1 MTGGPGVGE
10 HSEGGLERHF
20 GLWQATALNVTMVI
34 GAGVFITIPYMLLK
48 VPGPLALL
56 GWLAAGGLIL
66 VDGLIWSELG
76 AALPGSGGSYLYLL
90 ECYGRRRWGRLMAF
104 LFIWQFLLSG
114 PLELASGLIA
124 MDAFSQSLSP
134 HWAAFNERWGRT
146 FDLWKAQELAVTFSP
161 GRLGCVAVGALIIA
175 LLYRRVTSLGRLT
188 VLFWL
193 GVLAASGWI
202 LLEGALRF
210 DPHRAFD
217 FTGAMTRPA
226 DLAHSVGAAMVLAL
240 YSYLGYYNVCYIGEE
255 VRDPGRTIP
264 RAVLLS
270 AALVVVLFVAMHLA
284 LLGTVSWHDVPK
296 SEAGLKDYSLPA
308 EFMKRAYGGAA
319 WPVALVTLLLM
330 GSCFAAAFSG
340 LLGYSRIPYGAARA
354 GHFFRAVGRA
364 HPRLHIPHVSLL
376 LVGGLTLAW
385 SFFDLASVINA
396 LITTR
401 ILAQFIAQV
410 VGVMLLRRREPG
422 LRRPFRLWLYP
433 LPCGL
438 ALAGWLYVFVC
449 SEPIYIALG
458 LLTLLAGVATFF
470 LWSWHTGAWPFLGPP
485 SEPIQKGG
493 DGWLG

>member
-1 MTGGPGVGE
+1 VGE
-10 HSEGGLERHF
+10 RGDGGLERHF
-20 GLWQATALNVTMVI
+20 GLVQATALNVTMVI
-34 GAGVFITIPYMLLK
+34 GAGVFITIPYMLLQ

-56 GWLAAGGLIL
+56 GWVAAGALIL

-134 HWAAFNERWGRT
+134 DWAAFNERWART
-146 FDLWKAQELAVTFSP
+146 FDLWKAEGLDLTFSP
-161 GRLGCVAVGALIIA
+161 GRLGCVAVGGLIIA

-188 VLFWL
+188 VVFWL
-193 GVLAASGWI
+193 GVLAAAGWI
-202 LLEGALRF
+202 LIEGALRF
-210 DPHRAFD
+210 DARKAFD
-217 FTGAMTRPA
+217 FSGGAAGWDGLGRN
-226 DLAHSVGAAMVLAL
+226 LGAAMALAL

-296 SEAGLKDYSLPA
+296 SEAKLKDYSLA
-308 EFMKRAYGGAA
+308 AVFMKQAYGGRA

-340 LLGYSRIPYGAARA
+340 LLGYSRIPFGAARE

-385 SFFDLASVINA
+385 SFFDLTSVISA

-410 VGVMLLRRREPG
+410 AGVALLRRSQPG

-449 SEPIYIALG
+449 SRPLYIELG
-458 LLTLLAGVATFF
+458 LLTLVAGVAAFF
-470 LWSWHTGAWPFLGPP
+470 LWSWRTDGWPFAAAEAP
-485 SEPIQKGG
+485 SEGR
-493 DGWLG
+493 

>member
-1 MTGGPGVGE
+1 MGE
-10 HSEGGLERHF
+10 RGGGLERHF
-20 GLWQATALNVTMVI
+20 GLVQATALNVIMVV

-48 VPGPLALL
+48 LPGPLALL
-56 GWLAAGGLIL
+56 GWVAAGALIL
-66 VDGLIWSELG
+66 ADGLIWSELG

-134 HWAAFNERWGRT
+134 RWAAFNEHWART
-146 FDLWKAQELAVTFSP
+146 FDLWKAQDLAVTFSP
-161 GRLGCVAVGALIIA
+161 GRLGCVAVGALLIV

-193 GVLAASGWI
+193 GVLAAAGWVLI
-202 LLEGALRF
+202 EGALRF
-210 DPHRAFD
+210 DPHKAFD
-217 FTGAMTRPA
+217 FPATPMRPA
-226 DLAHSVGAAMVLAL
+226 DLAWNVGAAMALAL

-270 AALVVVLFVAMHLA
+270 AALVVALFVAVHLVM
-284 LLGTVSWHDVPK
+284 LGTVSWRDVPTAD
-296 SEAGLKDYSLPA
+296 EALKTYSLPA
-308 EFMKRAYGGAA
+308 DFMRRAYGREWA
-319 WPVALVTLLLM
+319 VRLVTLLLM
-330 GSCFAAAFSG
+330 GSCFASAFAG
-340 LLGYSRIPYGAARA
+340 LLGYSRIPYGAARE
-354 GHFFRAVGRA
+354 GHFFRAVGRT

-385 SFFDLASVINA
+385 SFFDLQNVITA

-401 ILAQFIAQV
+401 IVAQFIAQV
-410 VGVMLLRRREPG
+410 FGVMLLRRNEPG
-422 LRRPFRLWLYP
+422 LRRPFRVWLYP
-433 LPCGL
+433 LPCAV

-449 SEPIYIALG
+449 SGLLYVAVG
-458 LLTLLAGVATFF
+458 LLTLLAGVAAFF
-470 LWSWHTGAWPFLGPP
+470 LWSWRAGAWPFAAAEVAPPAGPLPGPP
-485 SEPIQKGG
+485 SEHVQKGG
-493 DGWLG
+493 D